1 MGNINSFL
9 RENVAS
15 IGHDAVHIA
24 PNIGEKKLN
33 NAMKSFGYTGSPT
46 SVIALFDN
54 TIFGSAK
61 EGLLFS
67 GEKFIYKEVFTD
79 PVSVSYNTISATELV
94 ETPIGKSDKVETS
107 AVITRTDGSQL
118 ILKNLT
124 NCKFDRLVALLNSAA
139 ADFTDFKEE
148 RQLVPVNEMTE
159 ALKVAY
165 VKVVINMAYA
175 NDGEV
180 DRQEFAELLLLMT
193 RITVTSESRLALRSY
208 MTSATGLMAPAEL
221 IQTLSTECPEG
232 QEKSLHISLVKDLVN
247 TYFSTGGTDVSQFAF
262 LQENRGLLKVTDQEI
277 ELAVMAIQNDR
288 AMLKEDY
295 TDDMMIAA
303 MKSLSAKAAAV
314 GVPLAAVYLSGSVI
328 GLSAVGMT
336 SGLATLGMGGLL
348 GMSSMATGIGVA
360 VLLGVGAYAGVRK
373 LTGADELSHSKRRE
387 LMLNE
392 VIKQTQSTI
401 SLLIQD
407 INFITEKL
415 NGVIQSAGAQ
425 DVQIKTLMK
434 LMQQLTSAGTI
445 LTNQTQ
451 AAQQGAAR
459 LRCAQFL
466 DERKLKL
473 LTKEPTKFELYGFI
487 ISFYEER
494 EIHIEGKDGASSV
507 VVKLAIKKDKTAS
520 ELEALAGAFVSI
532 GYFDATEVLKGNAAD
547 LAGRAK
553 SMFTEILG

>member
-1 MGNINSFL
+1 MGNINTFL
-9 RENVAS
+9 RENVAN
-15 IGHDAVHIA
+15 IGPDAVQVAPHID
-24 PNIGEKKLN
+24 EKKLN
-33 NAMKSFGYTGSPT
+33 NAMKSFGYLGSPT
-46 SVIALFDN
+46 TVIALFDN
-54 TIFGSAK
+54 TLFGSAK

-67 GEKFIYKEVFTD
+67 GEKVIYKEIFTD
-79 PVSVSYNTISATELV
+79 PVSVSYNTILAVELV
-94 ETPIGKSDKVETS
+94 KTPVSNSDKVETS
-107 AVITRTDGSQL
+107 AVITRTDGSRL
-118 ILKNLT
+118 VMKDLT
-124 NCKFDRLVALLNSAA
+124 GCRLGRLVALLTSAA
-139 ADFTDFKEE
+139 TEFTEFKEE
-148 RQLVPVNEMTE
+148 RQLVPLNEMTE

-165 VKVVINMAYA
+165 VKFIINMAYA

-180 DRQEFAELLLLMT
+180 DQREFAELLLLMT
-193 RITVTSESRLALRSY
+193 RITVTAESRLVLRSY
-208 MTSATGLMAPAEL
+208 MASATGLMATSEL
-221 IQTLSTECPEG
+221 MRTLSSECPEG

-247 TYFSTGGTDVSQFAF
+247 TFFCTGGTDVGQFAF
-262 LQENRGLLKVTDQEI
+262 LQENRGLLNVSDQEI
-277 ELAVMAIQNDR
+277 ELTVMAIQNDR

-336 SGLATLGMGGLL
+336 TGLSFLGMGGLL
-348 GMSSMATGIGVA
+348 GLSSMATGIGVV

-407 INFITEKL
+407 INFITERL

-425 DVQIKTLMK
+425 DVQIKTLMR

-445 LTNQTQ
+445 LTGQAQ

-459 LRCAQFL
+459 IRCAKFL
-466 DERKLKL
+466 DQGKLKL
-473 LTKEPTKFELYGFI
+473 LTKEPTKAELYNYI
-487 ISFYEER
+487 MSFYEER
-494 EIHIEGKDGASSV
+494 KFHAEGKDDASSDA
-507 VVKLAIKKDKTAS
+507 VKLTIVKDKTAA
-520 ELEALAGAFVSI
+520 ELEALAGAFAAI
-532 GYFDATEVLKGNAAD
+532 GYFDPTEVLKGNAAD
-547 LAGRAK
+547 LVERAK
-553 SMFTEILG
+553 GTFVDFFK

>member
-1 MGNINSFL
+1 MGNINTFL

-15 IGHDAVHIA
+15 IGPDAVHIA
-24 PNIGEKKLN
+24 PNIDDKKLN

-54 TIFGSAK
+54 TLFGSAK

-67 GEKFIYKEVFTD
+67 GEKFIYKEIFTD
-79 PVSVSYNTISATELV
+79 PVSVSYNTISAVELV
-94 ETPIGKSDKVETS
+94 KTPTAKSDKVETS
-107 AVITRTDGSQL
+107 VVITRADGSRL
-118 ILKNLT
+118 ILKDLT
-124 NCKFDRLVALLNSAA
+124 NCRLGRLVALLNSAA
-139 ADFTDFKEE
+139 TEFTEFKEE

-165 VKVVINMAYA
+165 VKIIINMAYA

-180 DRQEFAELLLLMT
+180 DQREFAELLLLMT
-193 RITVTSESRLALRSY
+193 RIAVTIESRLALRSY
-208 MTSATGLMAPAEL
+208 MVSATGLMTPAEL
-221 IQTLSTECPEG
+221 MQTLSSECPEG

-262 LQENRGLLKVTDQEI
+262 LQENRDLLKVTDQEI
-277 ELAVMAIQNDR
+277 ELTVMAIKNDR

-314 GVPLAAVYLSGSVI
+314 GTPLAAVYLSGSVI
-328 GLSAVGMT
+328 GLSAAGMT
-336 SGLATLGMGGLL
+336 SGLSFLGMGGLL

-415 NGVIQSAGAQ
+415 NGVIQSARAQ

-445 LTNQTQ
+445 LTGRTQ

-459 LRCAQFL
+459 LRCAQLL

-473 LTKEPTKFELYGFI
+473 LTKEPTKAELYGFI
-487 ISFYEER
+487 MSFYEER
-494 EIHIEGKDGASSV
+494 EIHTEGKDDASSD
-507 VVKLAIKKDKTAS
+507 VVKLAIMKDKTAD
-520 ELEALAGAFVSI
+520 ELEALAGAFASI
-532 GYFDATEVLKGNAAD
+532 GYFDATKVLKGNAAD
-547 LAGRAK
+547 LAGRTK
-553 SMFTEILG
+553 GMFTEIFR

>member
-1 MGNINSFL
+1 MGSINTFL

-15 IGHDAVHIA
+15 IGPKTVHIA
-24 PNIGEKKLN
+24 PNIDAKKLN
-33 NAMKSFGYTGSPT
+33 NAIKVFGYMGSPA

-54 TIFGSAK
+54 TLFGSAK

-67 GEKFIYKEVFTD
+67 GEKVIYKAMLTE
-79 PVSVSYNTISATELV
+79 PVSVSYNAISSVELV
-94 ETPIGKSDKVETS
+94 ETPTGKKDKVETS
-107 AVITRTDGSQL
+107 VVVTCVDESQL
-118 ILKNLT
+118 TLKNLID
-124 NCKFDRLVALLNSAA
+124 CRYDKLAALLNSAA
-139 ADFTDFKEE
+139 TEFTEFKEE

-165 VKVVINMAYA
+165 VKIIINMAFA

-180 DRQEFAELLLLMT
+180 DQREFAELLLLMT
-193 RITVTSESRLALRSY
+193 RIAVTSESRLILRSY
-208 MTSATGLMAPAEL
+208 MASAASLATPAEL
-221 IQTLSTECPEG
+221 MRTISSECPEG

-247 TYFSTGGTDVSQFAF
+247 TYFSTGGTDVGQFAF
-262 LQENRGLLKVTDQEI
+262 LQENRGLLKVTDREI
-277 ELAVMAIQNDR
+277 ELTVMAIKNDR

-328 GLSAVGMT
+328 GMSAVGMT
-336 SGLATLGMGGLL
+336 TGLSFLGMGGLL

-392 VIKQTQSTI
+392 VIKQTQTTI

-434 LMQQLTSAGTI
+434 LMQQLTSAGAI
-445 LTNQTQ
+445 LTGQTQ

-473 LTKEPTKFELYGFI
+473 LTKEPTKAEFYGFI
-487 ISFYEER
+487 MSFYEEQ
-494 EIHIEGKDGASSV
+494 EIQTEGKDDPSGAV
-507 VVKLAIKKDKTAS
+507 AKLVMRKDKTAD
-520 ELEALAGAFVSI
+520 ELEALAGAFASI
-532 GYFDATEVLKGNAAD
+532 GYFNAAEVLKGNAAD

-553 SMFTEILG
+553 GMFTEVFG

>member
-1 MGNINSFL
+1 
-9 RENVAS
+9 
-15 IGHDAVHIA
+15 
-24 PNIGEKKLN
+24 
-33 NAMKSFGYTGSPT
+33 
-46 SVIALFDN
+46 
-54 TIFGSAK
+54 
-61 EGLLFS
+61 
-67 GEKFIYKEVFTD
+67 
-79 PVSVSYNTISATELV
+79 
-94 ETPIGKSDKVETS
+94 
-107 AVITRTDGSQL
+107 
-118 ILKNLT
+118 
-124 NCKFDRLVALLNSAA
+124 LLNSAA
-139 ADFTDFKEE
+139 TEFTEFKEE

-165 VKVVINMAYA
+165 VKVIINMAYA

-180 DRQEFAELLLLMT
+180 DQREFAELLLLMT
-193 RITVTSESRLALRSY
+193 RIAVTTESRLALRSY
-208 MTSATGLMAPAEL
+208 MASAAGLMAPAEL
-221 IQTLSTECPEG
+221 MQALSSECPEG

-247 TYFSTGGTDVSQFAF
+247 TYFSTGGVDVGQFAF

-328 GLSAVGMT
+328 GMSAVGMT
-336 SGLATLGMGGLL
+336 SGLASLGMGGLL

-445 LTNQTQ
+445 LTGQ
-451 AAQQGAAR
+451 AHTAQQGAAR

-473 LTKEPTKFELYGFI
+473 LTKEPTKAEFYGFI
-487 ISFYEER
+487 MSFYEER
-494 EIHIEGKDGASSV
+494 EIHTGGTDGASNV
-507 VVKLAIKKDKTAS
+507 VVKLAIKKDKTAD
-520 ELEALAGAFVSI
+520 ELEALAGAFTSI
-532 GYFDATEVLKGNAAD
+532 GYFDATEVMKGNAAD

-553 SMFTEILG
+553 GMFTEIFG

>member
-1 MGNINSFL
+1 MSNINSFL

-15 IGHDAVHIA
+15 IGSDAVHIA
-24 PNIGEKKLN
+24 PNIDEKKLN
-33 NAMKSFGYTGSPT
+33 NAIKSFGYTGSPA

-67 GEKFIYKEVFTD
+67 GEKFIYKEIFTD
-79 PVSVSYNTISATELV
+79 PVSVSYNTISAVELV
-94 ETPIGKSDKVETS
+94 ETPTGKSEKVETS

-124 NCKFDRLVALLNSAA
+124 NCNFARLVALLNSAST
-139 ADFTDFKEE
+139 DFTDFKEE

-193 RITVTSESRLALRSY
+193 RIAVTSESRLSLRSY
-208 MTSATGLMAPAEL
+208 MTSANGLIAPAEL
-221 IQTLSTECPEG
+221 MQTLSTECPEG

-288 AMLKEDY
+288 AMLKEEY
-295 TDDMMIAA
+295 TDDMMVAA
-303 MKSLSAKAAAV
+303 MKSLSSKAAAV

-328 GLSAVGMT
+328 GLSAAGMT

-425 DVQIKTLMK
+425 DAQIQRLMK
-434 LMQQLTSAGTI
+434 LMQRLTSAGTI

-473 LTKEPTKFELYGFI
+473 LTREPTKVELYGFI
-487 ISFYEER
+487 MSFYEER
-494 EIHIEGKDGASSV
+494 EIHMEGKDGASSAA
-507 VVKLAIKKDKTAS
+507 VKLAIKKEKTVN
-520 ELEALAGAFVSI
+520 EFEALAAAFVSI
-532 GYFDATEVLKGNAAD
+532 GYFDTTEVLKGNATD

-553 SMFTEILG
+553 SMFAEILG

>member
-15 IGHDAVHIA
+15 IGDDAVHIA

-79 PVSVSYNTISATELV
+79 PVSVSYNTISVAELV
-94 ETPIGKSDKVETS
+94 ETPTGKSDKVETS

-139 ADFTDFKEE
+139 TDFTDFKEE

-262 LQENRGLLKVTDQEI
+262 LQENRSLLKVTDQEI

-473 LTKEPTKFELYGFI
+473 LTKEPTKSELYGFI